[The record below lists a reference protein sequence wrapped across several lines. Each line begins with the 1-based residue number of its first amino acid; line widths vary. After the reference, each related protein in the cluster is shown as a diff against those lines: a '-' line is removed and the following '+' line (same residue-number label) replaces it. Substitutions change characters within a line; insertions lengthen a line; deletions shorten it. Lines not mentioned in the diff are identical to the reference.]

1 MSRITVR
8 NLELRLVRELR
19 RRAADRGWSPEEE
32 ARDILRIALS
42 RRPSGARNSAASARA
57 GVEPSGEREYD
68 LSPSVLISEPPP
80 PSPRGPVSEFPL
92 SPRGPIIEAPP
103 RSV

>member
-8 NLELRLVRELR
+8 NLELRLMRELR

-42 RRPSGARNSAASARA
+42 RRPSGSAASARA
-57 GVEPSGEREYD
+57 EPFGEREYD
-68 LSPSVLISEPPP
+68 LSPHGPIIEPPP
-80 PSPRGPVSEFPL
+80 LSPHGPIIEPPPL
-92 SPRGPIIEAPP
+92 SPRGPIGKPSP
-103 RSV
+103 RTL

>member
-8 NLELRLVRELR
+8 NIELRLVRELR

-32 ARDILRIALS
+32 ARDILRVALS
-42 RRPSGARNSAASARA
+42 RRPVGARNSAASARA
-57 GVEPSGEREYD
+57 GVEPAGEREYD
-68 LSPSVLISEPPP
+68 LSPRGPISETPPRSPGPISETP
-80 PSPRGPVSEFPL
+80 PVSPRGPVGET
-92 SPRGPIIEAPP
+92 PP